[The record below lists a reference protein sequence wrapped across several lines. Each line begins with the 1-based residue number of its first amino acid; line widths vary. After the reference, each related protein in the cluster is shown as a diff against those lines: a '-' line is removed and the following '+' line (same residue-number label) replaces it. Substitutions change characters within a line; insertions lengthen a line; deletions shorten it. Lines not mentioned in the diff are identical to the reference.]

1 MSSSR
6 NLFRIKYF
14 REPLRFAPSPFRS
27 LFRILEG
34 CLEQVGRSWDICRPV
49 FRHRSAEQRRVGGEK
64 EGNRFVG
71 SRFSRNTCRLALPAR
86 GLTSSSF
93 PRKRAF
99 LFFFFSKASKEDPI
113 WSFSALVGR
122 VPVLAGLPPLYFLRA
137 LNAAFP
143 VHRPPRVIASRGI
156 TAPR

>member
-6 NLFRIKYF
+6 NLFLVLNIF
-14 REPLRFAPSPFRS
+14 AFNEPLCFAPSP
-27 LFRILEG
+27 FRILEG

-71 SRFSRNTCRLALPAR
+71 PRFSRNTCRLALPAR

-99 LFFFFSKASKEDPI
+99 LFFFFSSRRLRRKIRYGRGRFPLWLAVFQSSLDSPPFI
-113 WSFSALVGR
+113 FSAL
-122 VPVLAGLPPLYFLRA
+122 
-137 LNAAFP
+137 
-143 VHRPPRVIASRGI
+143 
-156 TAPR
+156 

>member
-14 REPLRFAPSPFRS
+14 REPLRSAPSPFRS

-71 SRFSRNTCRLALPAR
+71 PRFSRNTCRLALPAR

-99 LFFFFSKASKEDPI
+99 LFFFFSSRRLRRRIRYGRFPLWLAVFQSSLDSPPFI
-113 WSFSALVGR
+113 FSAL
-122 VPVLAGLPPLYFLRA
+122 
-137 LNAAFP
+137 
-143 VHRPPRVIASRGI
+143 
-156 TAPR
+156 